1 MCNVNSNKFAN
12 YIRREMPN
20 RNSRTRRNRNKRG
33 GGQGAGWTPG
43 GPLLPGVQSHAQVNQ
58 TYDACVSAPRFGQ
71 IAYSN
76 TGGLPGMSGG
86 AYTNNLNSTIAG
98 FSQIDKIP
106 CAPNY
111 VNPQNAVGTHQT
123 FVYPQV
129 EGITGS
135 QKGGTPQTGGVGLQA
150 AQDMGVYE
158 APTARYSQAASL
170 WTDSVGAPVLLN
182 QPLDARMWSKACT
195 ATAGGARRR
204 SSRNRRNRSNRKTNR
219 KNRSNRR
226 SSRNR
231 SNRRN

>member
-1 MCNVNSNKFAN
+1 MPKQQRKKAN
-12 YIRREMPN
+12 
-20 RNSRTRRNRNKRG
+20 TRRNRNKHG

-43 GPLLPGVQSHAQVNQ
+43 GPLTPGIQSNAQVNQ
-58 TYDACVSAPRFGQ
+58 TYDACVSAPRPGQ

-86 AYTNNLNSTIAG
+86 AYTNNLTDTIAG
-98 FSQIDKIP
+98 FAQIEKIP
-106 CAPNY
+106 CAPNS
-111 VNPQNAVGTHQT
+111 VNPQNQVGTHQS

-129 EGITGS
+129 EGVTG

-182 QPLDARMWSKACT
+182 QPLDAKMWSKACT
-195 ATAGGARRR
+195 ATAGGARIRR
-204 SSRNRRNRSNRKTNR
+204 SRSNRKTNR
-219 KNRSNRR
+219 KNRK
-226 SSRNR
+226 NR
-231 SNRRN
+231 SNRRNRSNRNRRN

>member
-1 MCNVNSNKFAN
+1 
-12 YIRREMPN
+12 MPN

-43 GPLLPGVQSHAQVNQ
+43 GPLTPDVQSYAQVNK

-111 VNPQNAVGTHQT
+111 VNPQNPVGTHQA

-129 EGITGS
+129 EGITGT
-135 QKGGTPQTGGVGLQA
+135 QAATQTGGTPQMGGVGLQA

-158 APTARYSQAASL
+158 APTARYSQAPSL

-182 QPLDARMWSKACT
+182 QPLNDQMWSKACT
-195 ATAGGARRR
+195 QTGGRKRRR
-204 SSRNRRNRSNRKTNR
+204 RRNKKSRAT
-219 KNRSNRR
+219 RR
-226 SSRNR
+226 AH
-231 SNRRN
+231 RR

>member
-1 MCNVNSNKFAN
+1 MPKQQRKKAN
-12 YIRREMPN
+12 
-20 RNSRTRRNRNKRG
+20 TRRNRNKRG

-43 GPLLPGVQSHAQVNQ
+43 GPLTPGIQSNAQVHK
-58 TYDACVSAPRFGQ
+58 TYDACVSAPRPGQ

-86 AYTNNLNSTIAG
+86 AYTNNLSNTIAG
-98 FSQIDKIP
+98 FPLIEKIP

-111 VNPQNAVGTHQT
+111 VNPQNPVGTHQA

-129 EGITGS
+129 EGVTG
-135 QKGGTPQTGGVGLQA
+135 QKGGVGLQA

-158 APTARYSQAASL
+158 APTARYSQAPSL
-170 WTDSVGAPVLLN
+170 WSDSVGAPVLLN
-182 QPLDARMWSKACT
+182 QPVDAKMWSKACT

-204 SSRNRRNRSNRKTNR
+204 NNRRNRKTNR

-226 SSRNR
+226 NR
-231 SNRRN
+231 SNRNRRN

>member
-1 MCNVNSNKFAN
+1 MLRVLNMCNVNSNKFAN

-43 GPLLPGVQSHAQVNQ
+43 GPLLPGVQSYAQVNQ

-111 VNPQNAVGTHQT
+111 VNPQNAVGTHQA

-129 EGITGS
+129 EGITGT
-135 QKGGTPQTGGVGLQA
+135 QKGGVGLQA

-182 QPLDARMWSKACT
+182 QPLDAKMWSKACT
-195 ATAGGARRR
+195 ATAGGARSR
-204 SSRNRRNRSNRKTNR
+204 RNRRNRKTNR

>member
-1 MCNVNSNKFAN
+1 
-12 YIRREMPN
+12 MPN

-43 GPLLPGVQSHAQVNQ
+43 GPVTPGIQSYAQVNK
-58 TYDACVSAPRFGQ
+58 TYDACVSAPRPGQ
-71 IAYSN
+71 IAFSN

-111 VNPQNAVGTHQT
+111 VNPQNQVGTHQA

-129 EGITGS
+129 EGITGK
-135 QKGGTPQTGGVGLQA
+135 QTGGTPQTGGVGLQA

-182 QPLDARMWSKACT
+182 QALDARQWSKACT
-195 ATAGGARRR
+195 ATAGGARR
-204 SSRNRRNRSNRKTNR
+204 NRRNRSNRK
-219 KNRSNRR
+219 NRSNT
-226 SSRNR
+226 RNR
-231 SNRRN
+231 SNNRRSRSN